1 MTRESSG
8 NDFDC
13 VSQHDKG
20 CKPQTLNSLNER
32 DGSGAWAPAIAK
44 LTDSES
50 DSDKVDLHF
59 LVTMPT

>member
-13 VSQHDKG
+13 VSQDDKG
-20 CKPQTLNSLNER
+20 CKPQSLNER